1 MTGSSESTGSSGSA
15 GSSADPATPAG
26 PDTPGT
32 TPGPTTPGTTSG
44 ATTAPGPASPPS
56 SPSPPGGSAATRL
69 LDRVSDAMAKPF
81 RRRTLTWRLVAVLV
95 VLILLA
101 LTLSSVATGVLMRRY
116 LIERTGQELRL
127 AAQPLAYVS
136 LGRLTSADTELP
148 STYAVVFY
156 SPTTG
161 QYTPQSPIDGR
172 YRPEVPVIT
181 ADDPRVV
188 TGEPFRLPSK
198 GSGPEWLAVA
208 GGMSN
213 GGSYVVATSLAGIDQ
228 TVSRMIVLSTFLG
241 LFIAGACVL
250 IGWLGFRR
258 AFRPLRAIE
267 DTAAAI
273 AAGDLTRRVP
283 PRAANDEV
291 ASLARSLNAML
302 AQVESSFALRAA
314 SEARMRQFVT
324 DASHE
329 LRTPL
334 ATVRGYAE
342 LYRQGA
348 AASPEATAG
357 AMRRIEDEATRMSG
371 LVEDLLT
378 LARMDNRR
386 PMELTSVDLTVV
398 AGDAV
403 QDARAR
409 EGDRTIRLVGLEE
422 SGLAPAVLRGDEA
435 RLRQVVTNL
444 LANALT
450 HTPPGTPVEVAVG
463 GAGERVCLEVRDH
476 GDGIPA
482 QDAPRVFERFF
493 RKDPARGRRAQGGH
507 GLGLAIVAAIVKAHG
522 GRVGVAPTPG
532 GGATFLV
539 DLPRSAPAAAAPSAL
554 TGGVE
559 P

>member
-1 MTGSSESTGSSGSA
+1 MTTRQPL
-15 GSSADPATPAG
+15 ADRL
-26 PDTPGT
+26 
-32 TPGPTTPGTTSG
+32 
-44 ATTAPGPASPPS
+44 
-56 SPSPPGGSAATRL
+56 AA
-69 LDRVSDAMAKPF
+69 PF

-95 VLILLA
+95 VLLLA
-101 LTLSSVATGVLMRRY
+101 ALTMSNVATGLLMHRY
-116 LIERTGQELRL
+116 LLDRADQDLRI
-127 AAQPLAYVS
+127 AAQPLAYAAVAGKS
-136 LGRLTSADTELP
+136 SNDSELP
-148 STYAVVFY
+148 SNYAVVFY
-156 SPTTG
+156 TPRTG
-161 QYTPQSPIDGR
+161 ETYPFYPMDAR
-172 YRPEVPVIT
+172 FRPDIPVIT
-181 ADDPRVV
+181 ATDPRVRS
-188 TGEPFRLPSK
+188 GEAFQVPSR
-198 GSGPEWLAVA
+198 GSGPTWLAIA
-208 GGMSN
+208 GPTAD

-228 TVSRMIVLSTFLG
+228 TVSRMLVLSTFIG
-241 LFIAGACVL
+241 LFVSGACVL

-267 DTAAAI
+267 DTAAGI

-283 PRAANDEV
+283 SRAANDEV

-302 AQVESSFALRAA
+302 AQIETSFAVREA

-357 AMRRIEDEATRMSG
+357 AMKRIEDEATRMSG

-386 PMELTSVDLTVV
+386 PLELTSVDMTVL

-409 EGDRTIRLVGLEE
+409 QTERTIRLVGLD
-422 SGLAPAVLRGDEA
+422 GVGIVPAVLRGDEA

-450 HTPPGTPVEVAVG
+450 HTRAGTPVEVAVG
-463 GAGERVCLEVRDH
+463 TAGERVVLEVRDH
-476 GDGIPA
+476 GEGIPTE
-482 QDAPRVFERFF
+482 DAARVFERFF
-493 RKDPARGRRAQGGH
+493 RKDPARGRREQGGH
-507 GLGLAIVAAIVKAHG
+507 GLGLAIVAAIVEAHG

-532 GGATFLV
+532 GGATFVV
-539 DLPRSAPAAAAPSAL
+539 DLPRSAPPSTPSTLPEEIEAR
-554 TGGVE
+554 
-559 P
+559 